1 MTPIDPRYFV
11 DPTPSLGARLGN
23 IFGLSAGGIAKNL
36 AQQQAFK
43 ALNLPGQSVFLPPAA
58 QAALIKQSQKGTALE
73 RLRQKY
79 AGNSLAPM
87 AEPITA
93 PNTANG
99 TINPMP
105 GINDQKLSTTTDNNL
120 GTTDVEPSTKPE
132 YTPRTLPSNIPSEEE
147 IRDYATVDPAFAN
160 VLQKQRDTAI
170 ESLNSWQQ
178 KNSDRNEPIIQK
190 LNKELRM
197 LETED
202 VEFAR
207 MEVLD
212 KSIDKFPKQYVV
224 AIGKFLG
231 KDGEISDLV
240 RAGFTEEAQEYLK
253 LIKNQLQ
260 NISAGGGKITNQMIS
275 AFEARLPQLINT
287 PEGRKR
293 IVADLR
299 GLNKIRQDEVRGE
312 LGIFTQYGSEN
323 IPYSE
328 VQRIYRDRYEERD
341 NEYRKAFIEGS
352 PIVRDYGAN
361 TEPSSTNTETGQ
373 GKVFENLPDP
383 KKYKTVVDEDTGQIY
398 KSDGKNWIPQEST
411 TTQPIESPVT
421 PTTSIAPTS
430 PLIPTP
436 TNRVRGLGAALFAR

>member
-23 IFGLSAGGIAKNL
+23 IFGLGAGGIAKNL

-58 QAALIKQSQKGTALE
+58 QAALIKQSQKGTALD

-79 AGNSLAPM
+79 SGNSLAPM
-87 AEPITA
+87 AEPITN
-93 PNTANG
+93 PNTDPMG

-105 GINDQKLSTTTDNNL
+105 GINDQTLPTTT
-120 GTTDVEPSTKPE
+120 TPDVETPAKPE
-132 YTPRTLPSNIPSEEE
+132 YTPRTLPATTPSEEE
-147 IRDYATVDPAFAN
+147 IRDYATIDSGYAN
-160 VLQKQRDTAI
+160 LLQTQRNNEIA
-170 ESLNSWQQ
+170 SLNSWQQ
-178 KNSDRNEPIIQK
+178 KNSDRNEPIIEK
-190 LNKELRM
+190 LNKELRN

-224 AIGKFLG
+224 AVGKFLG

-240 RAGFTEEAQEYLK
+240 RAGFSEEAQEYLK

-293 IVADLR
+293 ITADLR

-312 LGIFTQYGSEN
+312 LGIFSQYGVEN

-361 TEPSSTNTETGQ
+361 TEQPSSTDSNGAKIFQ
-373 GKVFENLPDP
+373 NLPDP
-383 KKYKTVVDEDTGQIY
+383 TKYKTVIDEDTGQIY
-398 KSDGKNWIPQEST
+398 KSDGKNWIPQQSSSV
-411 TTQPIESPVT
+411 QPIEAPVT

-430 PLIPTP
+430 PLIPTES
-436 TNRVRGLGAALFAR
+436 NRVRGIGASLFAR

>member
-23 IFGLSAGGIAKNL
+23 IFGIGAGGIAKNL

-93 PNTANG
+93 PNTDAG

-105 GINDQKLSTTTDNNL
+105 GINDQTLPTTTPE
-120 GTTDVEPSTKPE
+120 VQPPAKPE
-132 YTPRTLPSNIPSEEE
+132 YTPRGLPDNIPSEEE
-147 IRDYATVDPAFAN
+147 IRDYATVDSNYAN

-170 ESLNSWQQ
+170 ASVNSWQQ
-178 KNSDRNEPIIQK
+178 KNSDRNEPIIEK
-190 LNKELRM
+190 LNKELRN

-224 AIGKFLG
+224 AVGKYLG

-361 TEPSSTNTETGQ
+361 TQPSLTNAETGQ

-411 TTQPIESPVT
+411 TPKTIEAPVT

-436 TNRVRGLGAALFAR
+436 TNRVRGLGASLFAR